1 MTLNGTRSVKTVTA
15 ILVVLSVLLLTAGI
29 TSARPAGDA
38 TVQAAVC
45 QIVYPVDQFAS
56 TDGYQYLFLGN
67 GFFINEDGYI
77 VTAAHLLSWFH
88 NGEQPYILVGPP
100 TGPRR
105 LLEASVVAID
115 SDHDVAVLHA
125 TPNPFLD
132 DKKLAYLP
140 LSNEM
145 PAKED
150 TVLSASFRP
159 ADINNAH
166 TGDVPLQDFARSRVL
181 DYQFHRENE
190 AYESELLLFSQPV
203 VPGQS
208 GSPLVSANSMAAV
221 GVVVGRWLRPTVIPS
236 GANGAHMT
244 ISPGAALRIHYA
256 ISLLE
261 ANHVAWHMAAPAAVQ
276 PEAAPQQTQGFQPP
290 VPISVV
296 AAPYPPEALFGGEVL
311 LDALIG
317 EDGKPTDVR
326 VAEGDSPFLE
336 AALKALST
344 WTFAPARA
352 DGRVVGSRIGI
363 VFQFPQSFLPKL
375 TATERKYAE
384 PFADSSERGAL
395 PVQTVEPPYPVTS
408 IADGSVALYDLVDVD
423 GKITSTSVL
432 RNVDTLTPLA
442 EAASQ
447 QWQFA
452 PGKQA
457 GAKTGSAVI
466 VVVTFRRPT

>member
-1 MTLNGTRSVKTVTA
+1 MKLNGTQTVKTLTA
-15 ILVVLSVLLLTAGI
+15 IVVVGCILLLAGQI
-29 TSARPAGDA
+29 TSAKPTGETA
-38 TVQAAVC
+38 VQAAVC

-77 VTAAHLLSWFH
+77 VTAAHLLSWFQH
-88 NGEQPYILVGPP
+88 GEQPYILIGPP

-105 LLEASVVAID
+105 LLEASLVAID
-115 SDHDVAVLHA
+115 TDHDVAVLHA

-132 DKKLAYLP
+132 DKQLAYLP
-140 LSNEM
+140 LSNET
-145 PAKED
+145 PAKDD

-159 ADINNAH
+159 SDINNAH
-166 TGDVPLQDFARSRVL
+166 TGDIPLQDFARTRVL
-181 DYQFHRENE
+181 NYQFYRENE
-190 AYESELLLFSQPV
+190 TYESELLLFSQQV

-208 GSPLVSANSMAAV
+208 GSPLVSANSMGAV
-221 GVVVGRWLRPTVIPS
+221 GVVVGRWLRPAVIPT

-261 ANHVAWHMAAPAAVQ
+261 ANHVSWHMASVAAVQ
-276 PEAAPQQTQGFQPP
+276 PGAAPQQTEGFQPA

-296 AAPYPPEALFGGEVL
+296 AAPYPPAALFGGEVL

-326 VAEGDSPFLE
+326 VAEGDSPFLD
-336 AALKALST
+336 AALKAVST
-344 WTFAPARA
+344 WIFAPARA
-352 DGRVVGSRIGI
+352 DGRAVGSRIGI

-375 TATERKYAE
+375 TATERKYGE

-395 PVQTVEPPYPVTS
+395 PVQTVEPPYPVLS
-408 IADGSVALYDLVDVD
+408 VADGSVALYELVDAD